1 MPVRGAILDKGKVP
15 DVVGA
20 LGPQA
25 NTRPVVQLEPARFGI
40 LLMSGVVVRAV
51 SAAWLA
57 AEHLNLMDLMGGAL
71 VLCAGVLEVFPELR
85 RVADHQ

>member
-1 MPVRGAILDKGKVP
+1 
-15 DVVGA
+15 
-20 LGPQA
+20 
-25 NTRPVVQLEPARFGI
+25 
-40 LLMSGVVVRAV
+40 MSGVVVRAV